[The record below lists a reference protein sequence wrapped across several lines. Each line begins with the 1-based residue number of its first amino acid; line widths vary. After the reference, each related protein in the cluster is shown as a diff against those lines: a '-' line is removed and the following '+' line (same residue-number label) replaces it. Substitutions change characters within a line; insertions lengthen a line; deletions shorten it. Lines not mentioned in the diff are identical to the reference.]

1 MLSSL
6 GNLLAGRIGQR
17 SHIAKGVTTAMIL
30 ETCQKVLDQK
40 IGPTLATAVSLKDGT
55 LVIRASQP
63 SIAQDLQF
71 TRQELKESCNAD
83 CGREVVM
90 QIKVVI

>member
-6 GNLLAGRIGQR
+6 GNLLAGRMGQR

-30 ETCQKVLDQK
+30 ESCQKNIDQK
-40 IGPTLATAVSLKDGT
+40 IGPNLATTVSLKDGT
-55 LVIRASQP
+55 LVVRASQP

-71 TRQELKESCNAD
+71 NRQELKESCNID
-83 CGREVVM
+83 CGREVVT
-90 QIKVVI
+90 QIKIVV